1 MGFGSITLTNYLL
14 SNKGGQIFPGMQLL
28 LEFLGGCNYDTNQ
41 PNIPYKY
48 PFNLILS
55 TLILVCWTKKMT
67 PTWVTTTSFGKC
79 FAIVVNLGNWV
90 NFTKDLLYF
99 MMNTQSFRG
108 MKEQDLITSNFL
120 VCTRSLSHRNY
131 VLIYLTS
138 RLSSTWEIINVKIT
152 ILSSDKIQISKCFSK

>member
-1 MGFGSITLTNYLL
+1 MGFGSIILTNYLL
-14 SNKGGQIFPGMQLL
+14 SNKGRQF
-28 LEFLGGCNYDTNQ
+28 FLGCNYYYNFWGGWNYDISQ

-48 PFNLILS
+48 PFNLLLS
-55 TLILVCWTKKMT
+55 TLISVCWTMKMT

-79 FAIVVNLGNWV
+79 SAIVVNLGNWV

-138 RLSSTWEIINVKIT
+138 SLSSTWEIIKVKIPT
-152 ILSSDKIQISKCFSK
+152 FIW